1 MKKSIILASGILLIT
16 LGWLASGQIGNV
28 SAQDESVKVEKSAE
42 LLNEDEGI
50 SADNSN
56 KEENDNIIKVETKI
70 FIAQQ
75 IDQSIVIQGQTIYN
89 KKIDVK
95 SETTGNITNINFDRG
110 DNVNQNKKLLNIS
123 IENRKEVLTSVE
135 RDLSRLKKELI
146 INEKNRDNLLSKNSE
161 LIKLYE
167 IEYLSAKQLI
177 DKGLSSKSKLSL
189 ASFNLVNSKS
199 DQIDINLQYEKQL
212 ANLESQIASYN
223 SQLKQINLDIE
234 KTKILSPFN
243 GIITVKNVEISDY
256 VTPGMILLTIVNL
269 NPIKVQGYLSEFDV
283 NKIQLNTKALI
294 ENTNGIKKNGK
305 ITFISPSAET
315 STRTF
320 EIEIEADNSDLTFK
334 SGITTSIIIEGSEL
348 LAHKIPPSIL
358 TLQDDGT
365 IGIKALSDKNMVIFY
380 PIQKVKDTIDG
391 MWVSGLPK
399 EVNLIISGQE
409 YVSTGQ
415 IIELK

>member
-1 MKKSIILASGILLIT
+1 MKKSIILAVVILLIT
-16 LGWLASGQIGNV
+16 LGWLASGQIGKV
-28 SAQDESVKVEKSAE
+28 SAQDESIETEIKSE
-42 LLNEDEGI
+42 LA
-50 SADNSN
+50 SADENNNTSVT
-56 KEENDNIIKVETKI
+56 EENANIIKVETKI
-70 FIAQQ
+70 FIAQK

-95 SETTGNITNINFDRG
+95 SETTGKITNINFDRG
-110 DNVNQNKKLLNIS
+110 DKVNQDKKLLTIS
-123 IENRKEVLTSVE
+123 IENRKEVLISVE

-223 SQLKQINLDIE
+223 SQLKQINLDIK

-243 GIITVKNVEISDY
+243 GIITDKNVEISDY

-269 NPIKVQGYLSEFDV
+269 NPIKIQGYLSEFDV
-283 NKIQLNTKALI
+283 NKIKLNTKALV
-294 ENTNGIKKNGK
+294 ENTNGITKDGK

-365 IGIKALSDKNMVIFY
+365 IGVKTLNDKNVVIFY

-391 MWVSGLPK
+391 MWVSGLPN

-415 IIELK
+415 TIELQ

>member
-1 MKKSIILASGILLIT
+1 MKKSIILAVVILLIT
-16 LGWLASGQIGNV
+16 LGWLASGQIGKV
-28 SAQDESVKVEKSAE
+28 SAQDESIETEIKSE
-42 LLNEDEGI
+42 LA
-50 SADNSN
+50 SADENNNTSIT
-56 KEENDNIIKVETKI
+56 EENANIIKVETKI
-70 FIAQQ
+70 FIAQK

-95 SETTGNITNINFDRG
+95 SETTGKITNINFDRG
-110 DNVNQNKKLLNIS
+110 DKVNQDKKLLTIS
-123 IENRKEVLTSVE
+123 IENRKEVLISVE

-223 SQLKQINLDIE
+223 SQLKQINLDIK

-243 GIITVKNVEISDY
+243 GIITDKNVEISDY

-269 NPIKVQGYLSEFDV
+269 NPIKIQGYLSEFDV
-283 NKIQLNTKALI
+283 NKIKLNTKALV
-294 ENTNGIKKNGK
+294 ENTNGIKKDGK

-365 IGIKALSDKNMVIFY
+365 IGVKTLNDKNVVIFY

-391 MWVSGLPK
+391 MWVSGLPN

-415 IIELK
+415 TIELQ

>member
-1 MKKSIILASGILLIT
+1 MKKSIILAFVILLIT
-16 LGWLASGQIGNV
+16 LGWLASGQIGKV
-28 SAQDESVKVEKSAE
+28 SAQDENIVTGIKSE
-42 LLNEDEGI
+42 LA
-50 SADNSN
+50 SADENTN
-56 KEENDNIIKVETKI
+56 TFVKEENANIIKVETKI
-70 FIAQQ
+70 LTAQK
-75 IDQSIVIQGQTIYN
+75 IDQSIVIQGQTTHN

-95 SETTGNITNINFDRG
+95 SQTVGNIVNINFNRG
-110 DNVNQNKKLLNIS
+110 DKVNKGMPLIEIS
-123 IENRKEVLTSVE
+123 KENRI
-135 RDLSRLKKELI
+135 ELL
-146 INEKNRDNLLSKNSE
+146 ESAKE

-167 IEYLSAKQLI
+167 IEYSSAKQLI

-223 SQLKQINLDIE
+223 SQLKQINLDIK

-243 GIITVKNVEISDY
+243 GIITDKNVEISDY

-269 NPIKVQGYLSEFDV
+269 NPIKIQGYLSEFDV
-283 NKIQLNTKALI
+283 NKIKLNTKALV
-294 ENTNGIKKNGK
+294 ENTNGIKKKGK

-365 IGIKALSDKNMVIFY
+365 IGVKTLNDKNVVIFY

-391 MWVSGLPK
+391 MWVSGLPN

-415 IIELK
+415 TIELQ